1 MDGASIMK
9 SIMKPIIYEQTAKK
23 RGKVLFVLSVI
34 SISVSIFFIRIKDVK
49 MGSIAANIRQIIFIT
64 NESINPSR
72 KMFININV
80 GIAIKGGCVMV
91 EMNFANPF
99 SDF

>member
-1 MDGASIMK
+1 
-9 SIMKPIIYEQTAKK
+9 
-23 RGKVLFVLSVI
+23 
-34 SISVSIFFIRIKDVK
+34 

-99 SDF
+99 FDF